1 MERPCSGIRE
11 RQRGRAILY
20 AAHGQRSFHSR
31 WNRMH
36 QRHWLLQRRQPRP
49 RGFLPGGETSPNQAR
64 GLSVDSSAPELIH
77 DVQGPLPFQSH
88 PGVSHR
94 SALLSFAAAQRILR
108 LFWKEEDIPCPARS
122 AIGANPPASALPK
135 AKKSARSAVAPS
147 AKSPLTARPIVR
159 ISSPPTATKTAI
171 SAPCP
176 RILHCSMKKS
186 RRISSTLTS
195 NSWPRWPSPSPSSAL
210 SSPLPGTPTS
220 SPLSSRLPK
229 PTKR

>member
-1 MERPCSGIRE
+1 M
-11 RQRGRAILY
+11 
-20 AAHGQRSFHSR
+20 
-31 WNRMH
+31 
-36 QRHWLLQRRQPRP
+36 
-49 RGFLPGGETSPNQAR
+49 PGSETSPNQAG
-64 GLSVDSSAPELIH
+64 GLSVDSSAPKLIH

-94 SALLSFAAAQRILR
+94 SALLSFAAAQRILLDYSGR
-108 LFWKEEDIPCPARS
+108 KEDIPCPARS

-210 SSPLPGTPTS
+210 SSPLPWTPTS